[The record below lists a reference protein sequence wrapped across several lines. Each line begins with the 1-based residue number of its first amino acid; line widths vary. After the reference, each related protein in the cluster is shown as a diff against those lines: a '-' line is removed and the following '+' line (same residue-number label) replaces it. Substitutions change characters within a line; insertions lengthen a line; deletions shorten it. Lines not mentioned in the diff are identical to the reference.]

1 MFKIPY
7 MKEILIA
14 ALAMNVFLLLQG
26 IALEHTDTIVLSVCS
41 GALCGLA
48 LKLEKMRP
56 DE

>member
-1 MFKIPY
+1 MFKVPY